1 LPLLWPLAA
10 LPAAFAPALT
20 GCGGGSTP
28 RERPV
33 VAVSVLP
40 QAYFVDRL
48 TGGAVDVAVMLPPG
62 AGPHTHEPTMGQMR
76 DISKAVLYVAVGH
89 PAFPFE
95 AVWMDRLVEQNP
107 RMRVVDSSEGLE
119 PVASDPH
126 MWVSPR
132 SAAVLARNL
141 AAALAEVLP
150 EFAERVA
157 ANHEALEREIE
168 ILDAELGER
177 FAPYRG
183 RTFLVFHPAWGYLA
197 RDYGLI
203 QLAIERDGKEPSP
216 DDLARVTR
224 VAGERGIR
232 VIFTQPQFTESG
244 ARTVAR
250 ALDARLVPIDPLAL
264 DWDGNLRR
272 VSEVLVESFAP

>member
-1 LPLLWPLAA
+1 
-10 LPAAFAPALT
+10 
-20 GCGGGSTP
+20 
-28 RERPV
+28 
-33 VAVSVLP
+33 
-40 QAYFVDRL
+40 
-48 TGGAVDVAVMLPPG
+48 
-62 AGPHTHEPTMGQMR
+62 
-76 DISKAVLYVAVGH
+76 
-89 PAFPFE
+89 
-95 AVWMDRLVEQNP
+95 
-107 RMRVVDSSEGLE
+107 
-119 PVASDPH
+119 
-126 MWVSPR
+126 
-132 SAAVLARNL
+132 
-141 AAALAEVLP
+141 
-150 EFAERVA
+150 
-157 ANHEALEREIE
+157 
-168 ILDAELGER
+168 
-177 FAPYRG
+177 
-183 RTFLVFHPAWGYLA
+183 VFHPAWGYLA